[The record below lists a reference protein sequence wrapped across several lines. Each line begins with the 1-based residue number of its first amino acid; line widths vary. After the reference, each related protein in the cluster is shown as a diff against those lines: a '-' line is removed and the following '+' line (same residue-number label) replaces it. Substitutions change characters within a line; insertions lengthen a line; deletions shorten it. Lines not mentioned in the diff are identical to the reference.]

1 MKKEKNIFEKLKN
14 KLQFIYKIGMK
25 PNYELFEKI
34 YKEDI
39 IKNNYTTAKKG
50 MDDKNVIINP
60 KAEDIT
66 KNNNVYIFTYEY
78 LLKNGLLL
86 ELNDNFFNLGL
97 YKFKNALKNA
107 INEINSNRENLDKIK
122 NDYGFE
128 LIDNL
133 SILYAKIRDIKTFVL
148 GEELYGEAKS
158 LSENDLNNII
168 EKSISNISNNTTEIV
183 GQYYEDSVLFY
194 FLNHANVKDKII
206 LPRLLFYMNFIIF
219 KSDDKNNIYI
229 EFIPFNQINKG
240 KTECYNEMDFSFY
253 TINNIDIPMSS
264 FHYRIFSNTF
274 NYIYKGNKL
283 IKNDD
288 KNNIINF
295 PSKTLTFFEIKNNIK
310 RTNDNKIIDN
320 NNLISIIKTF
330 ISKLPVYMELYKSKS
345 FIDKNCNNVKFIC
358 FYDHNNGK
366 LEDSMDIKESIISE
380 IEKKSFNNLN
390 ISINIQIIFGSKQI
404 QTINYY
410 ELLLENKK
418 TNEELKKTKE
428 RVKNLEDELNNIKK
442 LLSNN
447 KNEYATIENE
457 INENDNKD
465 ITTFENKDKTIEL
478 DEKKMKVDEL
488 IENLKENFEDYKLK
502 IFEKAL
508 ADPRIVKCIKEYNI
522 EIVRK
527 LAKNLTK
534 RKYECT
540 KDEKLIEKYALKL
553 VNLTTNK

>member
-39 IKNNYTTAKKG
+39 IKNNYATAKKG

-86 ELNDNFFNLGL
+86 ELNENFFNLGL

-219 KSDDKNNIYI
+219 KLDDKNNIYI

-295 PSKTLTFFEIKNNIK
+295 PGKTLTFFEIKNNIK

-345 FIDKNCNNVKFIC
+345 FIDKDCNNVKFIC

-366 LEDSMDIKESIISE
+366 LENSVDIQESIKSE

-418 TNEELKKTKE
+418 TKDRLNK
-428 RVKNLEDELNNIKK
+428 LEDELNNIKK

-522 EIVRK
+522 DKVRK

-540 KDEKLIEKYALKL
+540 KDEKLIEKYALNL
-553 VNLTTNK
+553 VKQTTNK

>member
-97 YKFKNALKNA
+97 YKFKNALRNA

-219 KSDDKNNIYI
+219 KLDDKNNIYI

-253 TINNIDIPMSS
+253 TIKNIDIPMSS

-295 PSKTLTFFEIKNNIK
+295 PEKTLTFFEIKNNIK

-345 FIDKNCNNVKFIC
+345 FIGKDCNNVKFIC

-366 LEDSMDIKESIISE
+366 LENSMDIKDSIKSE

-522 EIVRK
+522 DIVRK

-540 KDEKLIEKYALKL
+540 KDEKLIEKYALNL
-553 VNLTTNK
+553 VNQTTNK

>member
-1 MKKEKNIFEKLKN
+1 
-14 KLQFIYKIGMK
+14 MK

-86 ELNDNFFNLGL
+86 ELNDNFFNLEL

-295 PSKTLTFFEIKNNIK
+295 PEKTLTFFEIKNNIK

-345 FIDKNCNNVKFIC
+345 FIGKDCNNVKFIC

-366 LEDSMDIKESIISE
+366 LENSMDIKDSIKSE